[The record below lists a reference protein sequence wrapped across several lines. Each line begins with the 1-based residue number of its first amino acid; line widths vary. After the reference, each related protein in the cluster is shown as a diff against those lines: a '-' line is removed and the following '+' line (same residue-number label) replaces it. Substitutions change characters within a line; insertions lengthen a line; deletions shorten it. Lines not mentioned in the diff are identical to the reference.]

1 MGSILDIDSSLNINN
16 DELERYYTIGNSFKL
31 TSIRNNEHTNKL
43 KSNPRS
49 IHDIWI
55 NKIFDVERVCSKSD
69 DFNFANIFGDAIIYD
84 DLRYALG
91 IHSME
96 ISPVHKFVLAS
107 LINTVYE
114 NSSVMFKISELKS
127 QNYVIDPETRFFLEH
142 KLIDFDLDE
151 NIKRHQRLIR
161 GMHFAPVVVNVISD
175 FDKNTKSL
183 AISIPYKFYN
193 GGYEHAGDIELYFQP
208 RLKKIFKSTY

>member
-16 DELERYYTIGNSFKL
+16 EELERYYTIGNSFKL

-55 NKIFDVERVCSKSD
+55 NKIFDVERVCSKCD
-69 DFNFANIFGDAIIYD
+69 DFANIFGDAIIYD

-96 ISPVHKFVLAS
+96 ISPIHKFVLAS
-107 LINTVYE
+107 LISTVYE
-114 NSSVMFKISELKS
+114 NSSIMFKISELKS

-208 RLKKIFKSTY
+208 RQKKIFKSTY